1 MALARALLTDPRILV
16 LDDATSAVPPRLCS
30 GSQVIFIPGTAAFAF
45 QARLSRSLGLVKTH
59 SGQDDR
65 PSRVNRRGAPRVAKE
80 SCKAEVGGQAMS
92 LAALA
97 NSGILSLAAAFWVVA
112 ELVWALWPGAWKT
125 PDEPEG
131 ATAPGPDPV
140 VSQDSTRWKAW
151 GMTGVIA
158 KLGSSRGGEF
168 AALSWEW
175 IMRTDGQVSYRLA
188 AVDGHRE
195 HNPWMDVTRLPA
207 TESRLLRHDHAQAVS
222 RLAEFARQRGHEVD
236 GRRSLCPEAARPPG

>member
-1 MALARALLTDPRILV
+1 
-16 LDDATSAVPPRLCS
+16 
-30 GSQVIFIPGTAAFAF
+30 
-45 QARLSRSLGLVKTH
+45 
-59 SGQDDR
+59 
-65 PSRVNRRGAPRVAKE
+65 
-80 SCKAEVGGQAMS
+80 MS

-131 ATAPGPDPV
+131 ATAPGPDGVTGEDPV
-140 VSQDSTRWKAW
+140 RWRAW

-175 IMRTDGQVSYRLA
+175 VMRSDGQVSYRLA

-195 HNPWMDVTRLPA
+195 HNPWMDVIRLPA
-207 TESRLLRHDHAQAVS
+207 TESRLLRQDRALATS
-222 RLAEFARQRGHEVD
+222 RLAELARQRGHEVD
-236 GRRSLCPEAARPPG
+236 GRLSSGA